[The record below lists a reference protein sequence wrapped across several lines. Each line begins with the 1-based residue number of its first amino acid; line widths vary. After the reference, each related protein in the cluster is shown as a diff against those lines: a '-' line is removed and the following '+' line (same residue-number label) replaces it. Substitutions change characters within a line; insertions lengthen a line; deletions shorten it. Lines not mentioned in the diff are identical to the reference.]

1 MAGNIFNTIFHNVVV
16 MELVYLVI
24 SRKMKIEKQSDCMLS
39 ISTSPFLGMIAGYK
53 GNTPVMFLGRVKE
66 KRAHPQCPWFAWCF

>member
-1 MAGNIFNTIFHNVVV
+1 MKWTQLTEQIFFKKKFIIAGNIFFKTTFHIIVV

-39 ISTSPFLGMIAGYK
+39 VST
-53 GNTPVMFLGRVKE
+53 
-66 KRAHPQCPWFAWCF
+66 